1 MMSTDNQSSDKGVL
15 IGHTVIDILQQ
26 KVRLKKELIHLRK
39 LKQNESR
46 QQILEDKI
54 SEYDEYLHQHRLQK

>member
-26 KVRLKKELIHLRK
+26 KVRLKKELIQLRK
-39 LKQNESR
+39 LNQNENR

>member
-39 LKQNESR
+39 LKQNENR
-46 QQILEDKI
+46 QQILEDEI
-54 SEYDEYLHQHRLQK
+54 SEYDEYLDQHRLQK